1 MPLLDFW
8 TGALPQTDAMSDQ
21 GKPPQGREI
30 QYAALPYRLRADGAV
45 EILLVTSRET
55 ERWVIPKGWPMKGRQ
70 PHVSAAREALEEAGL
85 VGWIDKEP
93 IGSYRYN
100 KRLKNGVAVPCMVEV
115 FPLEV
120 RLQKKKWPEKGQRSA
135 CWFSPEDAAE
145 AVEEAG
151 LGEAIQTL
159 RSRALPE
166 LSAAS
171 SAT

>member
-85 VGWIDKEP
+85 VGRTDKEP

-100 KRLKNGVAVPCMVEV
+100 KRLKDGAEVPCTVEV
-115 FPLEV
+115 FPMEV
-120 RLQKKKWPEKGQRSA
+120 RLQKKKWPEKGQRTLR
-135 CWFSPEDAAE
+135 WFPPEEAAE
-145 AVEEAG
+145 AVDEAG
-151 LGEAIQTL
+151 LSQAIRNL
-159 RSRALPE
+159 RARTSREVL
-166 LSAAS
+166 AADTS
-171 SAT
+171 T